1 MLAIQLIGPVD
12 QMHAHIIRLQN
23 LLFNRWG
30 RQANVKPSNWAVDFF
45 LRLFGRI
52 PAPVLHNLGKA
63 SMIKRCMWH
72 LNVDQIEGSY
82 VEFGVAFGH
91 SMRAAEIAERSSHLN
106 SLGIRR
112 IHRKLIGFDT
122 FSQFL
127 SDNPKDNHMTW
138 SGPAF
143 NIPLKKVEHRFS
155 RDLGKRIFLNR
166 QDATKLVDSEGKVL
180 LTHENFGLD
189 GPIALL
195 LLDMDLYEPTI
206 AALRWSRSRIQSGTI
221 IFADE
226 YFAFCGRTDRGEAL
240 AIKEFLHENPEISL
254 RQFGYY
260 GAGGAVFIVSA
271 NSN

>member
-1 MLAIQLIGPVD
+1 
-12 QMHAHIIRLQN
+12 
-23 LLFNRWG
+23 
-30 RQANVKPSNWAVDFF
+30 
-45 LRLFGRI
+45 
-52 PAPVLHNLGKA
+52 
-63 SMIKRCMWH
+63 MIKRCMWH

-91 SMRAAEIAERSSHLN
+91 SMRAAEIAERSSHSN
-106 SLGIRR
+106 SLGIPR

-127 SDNPKDNHMTW
+127 SDSPIDNHPSW
-138 SGPAF
+138 SGTAF
-143 NIPLKKVEHRFS
+143 SVPLKKVEHRF
-155 RDLGKRIFLNR
+155 RKDHGKRIFLN
-166 QDATKLVDSEGKVL
+166 QLDASKLVDSQGKVL
-180 LTHENFGLD
+180 LEHENFGLD

-195 LLDMDLYEPTI
+195 LLDMDLYKPTI

-226 YFAFCGRTDRGEAL
+226 FFGFRGRTDRGEAL
-240 AIKEFLHENPEISL
+240 AIQEFVKENPEISL